1 MDKAGPAK
9 LALNSFWQALTILSL
24 AAIVGLV
31 SNQLRSDRLPLA
43 GNWATR
49 DQAAALSGKPSTI
62 SLDDAEVL
70 FFTGSAVFLDARS
83 PDLYELGHIQG
94 AHNLPWEDFQSRFDQ
109 VMAGIPPQTTIITYC
124 DGNGCSL
131 SNELALVLLDKGYPD
146 VKVLLNGWTLW
157 QQNDLPVEFGDKDSP

>member
-9 LALNSFWQALTILSL
+9 LALNSFWQTLTILSL

-43 GNWATR
+43 GNWAAQ
-49 DQAAALSGKPSTI
+49 DEAAALSGKPATI

-94 AHNLPWEDFQSRFDQ
+94 AYNLPWEDFQSRFDQ